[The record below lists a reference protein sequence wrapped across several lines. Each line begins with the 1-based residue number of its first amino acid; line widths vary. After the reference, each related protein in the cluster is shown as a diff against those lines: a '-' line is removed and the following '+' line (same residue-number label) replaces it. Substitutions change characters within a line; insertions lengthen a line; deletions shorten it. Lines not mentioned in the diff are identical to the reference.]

1 MKDFKVAQIVPASC
15 LQYIRDNHYHMC
27 LAHLVHEE
35 MALPEAERVY
45 TNFYAKKSAEGKFVL
60 MDNGAA
66 ENAQLGVAVLLET
79 YKAVN
84 PTEIVVPD
92 TLCDAIDTLWKM
104 DKFVHNF
111 KDTLPYRFMGVPQG
125 NDLEEWK
132 QCATTMLER
141 FPQVQTIGI
150 SKFLNIA
157 TGDPMVRMAAAQH
170 VQKVALANGR
180 TDIEIHLLGC
190 DEGPGI
196 VRAIRRAVPLV
207 RGCDSAFAYIASL
220 SGTIIGPETKRPVGE
235 IDFLHGPITE
245 SLSSRLYEMEAACGA
260 IYNTSS
266 EHWR

>member
-15 LQYIRDNHYHMC
+15 LQYIQDNHYHMC

-35 MALPEAERVY
+35 MALPEVERVY

-66 ENAQLGVAVLLET
+66 ENAQLSVPTLLEM
-79 YKAVN
+79 YKVIN

-92 TLCDAIDTLWKM
+92 TLCNAKDTLRKM
-104 DKFVHNF
+104 GEFVRSF
-111 KDTLPYRFMGVPQG
+111 EELPYRFVGVPQG
-125 NDLEEWK
+125 QTLEEWK

-141 FPQVQTIGI
+141 LPRVQTIGI

-180 TDIEIHLLGC
+180 TNIEIHLLGC

-196 VRAIRRAVPLV
+196 VRAIRQAVPLV

-220 SGTIIGPETKRPVGE
+220 SGTAIGPETKRPAGE
-235 IDFLHGPITE
+235 IDFLHGPVTE
-245 SLSSRLYEMEAACGA
+245 SLNSRLHEMEEAAGVVC
-260 IYNTSS
+260 NTSS